1 MTSVAKILIIDD
13 DPVARRV
20 LHAALTAKNHQ
31 TVIASDAA
39 AAISEAQRS
48 RPDLILL
55 DLGLPAGGGMLVLQ
69 RLATFPRLA
78 VIPVVVISGQ
88 DPAAAAQPA
97 LDAGARAF
105 LPKPVRPEDVV
116 AKVEELLGKS

>member
-1 MTSVAKILIIDD
+1 MTAVAKILIIDD

-20 LHAALTAKNHQ
+20 LHAALIAKNYQ
-31 TVIASDAA
+31 TIIASDAM

-69 RLATFPRLA
+69 RLASFPRLA

-116 AKVEELLGKS
+116 AKVEELLGKP